1 MNKAMLDE
9 YHTISA
15 DMVVGKYNIF
25 KDPYIIALGQIDKL
39 RRAFQGET
47 VYFHDIRVPLE
58 DIAKL
63 YGVRDF
69 DLEAVYQDITVF
81 PILDEQKQVMYV
93 AAVLVNRRV
102 YQRKDEIAKAREY
115 IESHW
120 LERFNA
126 NKTAKAAYLS
136 KAHFT
141 RLFRKHTGMTP
152 YEYYTNYRIS
162 KLKEKLMDANLTV
175 KQAFAACN
183 MDYNGNSARLFKIKV
198 GVSPSEFRN
207 MSKKD

>member
-1 MNKAMLDE
+1 
-9 YHTISA
+9 
-15 DMVVGKYNIF
+15 
-25 KDPYIIALGQIDKL
+25 
-39 RRAFQGET
+39 
-47 VYFHDIRVPLE
+47 
-58 DIAKL
+58 
-63 YGVRDF
+63 
-69 DLEAVYQDITVF
+69 
-81 PILDEQKQVMYV
+81 MYV

-183 MDYNGNSARLFKIKV
+183 MDYNGNSARL
-198 GVSPSEFRN
+198 SR
-207 MSKKD
+207 